1 MKLIAFFCLLTL
13 VACNQTKKQATKNPA
28 DWSKDHSVS
37 YHKEINEREQITIG
51 LYLDHHKELKV
62 QTTSTG
68 LRYAI
73 IKENPKGEPGG
84 VGKTAS
90 VILKISLLDGTPC
103 YTTDDDVYDEIPID
117 RNDKESGLNEAL
129 KLMREGESAKLILP
143 NHLAHGLVGD
153 LGQIPPLAIL
163 LVDVELV
170 ELQ

>member
-1 MKLIAFFCLLTL
+1 MENQIPMKLKLILPLFMIALASC
-13 VACNQTKKQATKNPA
+13 AQSN
-28 DWSKDHSVS
+28 
-37 YHKEINEREQITIG
+37 
-51 LYLDHHKELKV
+51 
-62 QTTSTG
+62 
-68 LRYAI
+68 
-73 IKENPKGEPGG
+73 KENPKGEPGG

-90 VILKISLLDGTPC
+90 VILKISLLDGTLC

-129 KLMREGESAKLILP
+129 KLMREGECAKLILP

-153 LGQIPPLAIL
+153 LEQIPPLAIL

>member
-1 MKLIAFFCLLTL
+1 MKFLPFICLFLLIS
-13 VACNQTKKQATKNPA
+13 CNASKKPKTKSNA

-37 YHKEINEREQITIG
+37 YHKEINEREQIAIG
-51 LYLDHHKELKV
+51 LYLEHHKELNV

-73 IKENPKGEPGG
+73 LKENERGTKGS

-90 VILKISLLDGTPC
+90 VILKISLLDGAVC
-103 YTTDDDVYDEIPID
+103 YETAGDVYDEIPID

-129 KLMREGESAKLILP
+129 KLMREGEHAKLILP

-153 LGQIPPLAIL
+153 LNQIPPLAIL

-170 ELQ
+170 ELR

>member
-1 MKLIAFFCLLTL
+1 
-13 VACNQTKKQATKNPA
+13 
-28 DWSKDHSVS
+28 
-37 YHKEINEREQITIG
+37 
-51 LYLDHHKELKV
+51 
-62 QTTSTG
+62 
-68 LRYAI
+68 
-73 IKENPKGEPGG
+73 
-84 VGKTAS
+84 
-90 VILKISLLDGTPC
+90 LLDGTPC

>member
-1 MKLIAFFCLLTL
+1 MKLIAYFCIFILF
-13 VACNQTKKQATKNPA
+13 ACNPSNKPGTKHPA

-51 LYLDHHKELKV
+51 IYLDHHKELKV
-62 QTTSTG
+62 KTTDTG

-73 IKENPKGEPGG
+73 IKENPKGALGEI
-84 VGKTAS
+84 GKTAS
-90 VILKISLLDGTPC
+90 VILKISLLDGTLC
-103 YTTDDDVYDEIPID
+103 YKTGDDVYDEIPID

-129 KLMREGESAKLILP
+129 KLMREGECAKLILP

-153 LGQIPPLAIL
+153 LEQIPPLAIL